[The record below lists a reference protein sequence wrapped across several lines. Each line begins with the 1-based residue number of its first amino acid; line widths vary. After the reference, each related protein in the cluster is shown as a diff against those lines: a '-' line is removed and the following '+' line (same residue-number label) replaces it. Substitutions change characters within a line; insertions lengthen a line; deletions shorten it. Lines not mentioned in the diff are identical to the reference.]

1 MFEVEL
7 KAHVA
12 NRADVIKKLNSF
24 ARFDRII
31 IKDDIYFK
39 LERPGKERVTA
50 RIRTEEHRATEDF
63 FNFTEQKIIEKKT
76 FLNYKKKER
85 RTESDGSTIEVNDEY
100 ETEISDAECVK
111 ELLLAS
117 GFENH
122 FCKHKDSFGWHAE
135 CQGEFFS
142 SAHLELCAV
151 PPLGDFLEIEILSP
165 RQDEEALREIN
176 STLKSLVVK
185 SGLEIRDIEEKY
197 YSELLEQLELTG
209 DSRQQF

>member
-7 KAHVA
+7 KAHVK
-12 NRADVIKKLNSF
+12 NRAAVIQKLNSF
-24 ARFDRII
+24 ARFDRVI

-50 RIRTEEHRATEDF
+50 RIRTEEHRSTEDF
-63 FNFTEQKIIEKKT
+63 FNFTEQKTIEKKI

-85 RTESDGSTIEVNDEY
+85 RTESEGGTIEVNEEH

-117 GFENH
+117 GFVNY
-122 FCKHKDSFGWHAE
+122 FSKHKDSLGWYAE
-135 CQGEFFS
+135 CQGGFFS

-151 PPLGDFLEIEILSP
+151 PPLGDFLEIEILSS

-176 STLKSLVVK
+176 SALKNFVLK

-197 YSELLEQLELTG
+197 YSELLECLNFA
-209 DSRQQF
+209 SK